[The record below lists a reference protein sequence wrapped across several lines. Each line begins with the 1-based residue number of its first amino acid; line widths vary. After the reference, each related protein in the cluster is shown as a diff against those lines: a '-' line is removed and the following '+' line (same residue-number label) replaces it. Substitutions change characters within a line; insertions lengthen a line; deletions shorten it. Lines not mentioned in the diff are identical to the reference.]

1 MFLWVWECFQQ
12 DLYLVKCQD
21 RHGVG
26 GDPSLSWTSALGN
39 ERLWRQRAEEED
51 ERRGKTGEQVVIYVG
66 VDCWLT
72 LFSLSLLSLFAPH
85 ILPPV
90 FQPSL
95 FSRLSLSEALTLDFL
110 ALTHTQ
116 TRRWELSLS
125 ACTDELPISPRMEK
139 GNGEKGCKTIY
150 EDTNQISVRFSFNSF
165 NLKSKVVTE
174 TLYFVHKTK
183 KNLPSRSRSSQNEL
197 MLHNT

>member
-1 MFLWVWECFQQ
+1 MFLWVWERFQQ

-72 LFSLSLLSLFAPH
+72 LFSLSSLSLRSTHSAARLSTLSLLSSLTVRSSNSGFSRVNTHANTPLGVEFVSVH
-85 ILPPV
+85 RRTAN
-90 FQPSL
+90 QPS
-95 FSRLSLSEALTLDFL
+95 DG
-110 ALTHTQ
+110 
-116 TRRWELSLS
+116 
-125 ACTDELPISPRMEK
+125 K

-150 EDTNQISVRFSFNSF
+150 EDTNQISARFSFNSF